1 VQTVATLLVT
11 TDALVL
17 CALQMQYRAV
27 GWWRCAH
34 AIKYGVIN
42 SPVAEG
48 VCNRLSGAATYMPT
62 DGLAFIRANSSAA
75 GSQAGQQAVQNSL
88 LVNTLDMVSHA
99 Q

>member
-1 VQTVATLLVT
+1 
-11 TDALVL
+11 
-17 CALQMQYRAV
+17 MQFRAV

-34 AIKYGVIN
+34 AIKSGLTR
-42 SPVAEG
+42 SFVAEG
-48 VCNRLSGAATYMPT
+48 ICNRCSGAATYMPT

-88 LVNTLDMVSHA
+88 LVNTLDMVSQA